1 MNYDEVARTIER
13 QHDKAYARCL
23 RGNPSPASY
32 KTFDLVE
39 AIAAA
44 LRRAANEAAWDGY
57 RTKRDIIGAAKM
69 TEKYGPKEARD
80 E

>member
-1 MNYDEVARTIER
+1 MNYDEVAKKLASD
-13 QHDKAYARCL
+13 HFAREQ
-23 RGNPSPASY
+23 RGECPIAGKLIS
-32 KTFDLVE
+32 D
-39 AIAAA
+39 IAAA